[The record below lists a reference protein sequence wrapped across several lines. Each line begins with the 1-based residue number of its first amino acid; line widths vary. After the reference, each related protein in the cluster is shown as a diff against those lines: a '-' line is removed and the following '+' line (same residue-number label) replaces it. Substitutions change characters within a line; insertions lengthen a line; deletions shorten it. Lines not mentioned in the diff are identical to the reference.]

1 MRKSIFILISVMI
14 LATMLAGCAQEAEVG
29 DAIMTVTGDIG
40 NTNSGDKYV
49 FDEARFEE
57 HSVDLVIDDV
67 WMGEGQQYRGIL
79 LSSVIEIVK
88 PGSDVTTIS
97 VIAVDGKSA
106 EVAIEDAMNMDILM
120 VHYLDGTILGE
131 DIGGPLKIAFG
142 ADAQEV
148 YPDDSWMWWVAEL
161 KFK

>member
-14 LATMLAGCAQEAEVG
+14 LATMLAGCAQEADVG

-40 NTNSGDKYV
+40 KTNSGDKYV

-106 EVAIEDAMNMDILM
+106 DVAIEDAMNMDILM
-120 VHYLDGTILGE
+120 VHYLEGTILGE

-142 ADAQEV
+142 AEAQEV

>member
-29 DAIMTVTGDIG
+29 DAIMTVSGDIG

-142 ADAQEV
+142 AEAQEV